1 MGTWPQFSYP
11 YDGIVNKLN
20 TWGGN
25 NSPMPYASG
34 GGGVSGLM
42 PWLRVISAYGCEDA
56 NSSNNG
62 LVMQS
67 NYPQDGF
74 EIRYGNGSTGN
85 NGKSGIC
92 GFELNMEKPVEVKG
106 RPTRPGP
113 IISGLS
119 VSEVDVGRKTTNFSI
134 TCYTLE
140 HMEKIAKY
148 FLEPGF
154 YVLVEWGWNT
164 RDARKQWVGNPDTGA
179 ITPCMM
185 TKYINQGYI
194 LNKRIQSNF

>member
-134 TCYTLE
+134 TCYTL
-140 HMEKIAKY
+140 
-148 FLEPGF
+148 
-154 YVLVEWGWNT
+154 
-164 RDARKQWVGNPDTGA
+164 
-179 ITPCMM
+179 
-185 TKYINQGYI
+185 
-194 LNKRIQSNF
+194 